1 MTKITAA
8 EVNKLRKQ
16 TGAGMMDCKKAL
28 TEANGDFDK
37 ATEIIREKG
46 IAVANKRSDREA
58 TEGVVFSKTTEDAK
72 KGFIISL
79 NCETDFV
86 AKNDDFVDL
95 ATKILNLAIEKEP
108 EDLEALKNLN
118 LENNKTVEEN
128 VVEQTGI
135 IGEKLELSYF
145 DKIVA
150 PKVVSY
156 IHMDNKLAT
165 LVGFNKDDI
174 DEQVCR
180 DIAMQVAAMDP
191 VAVDKDGVP
200 QDIVEQELEIGKKQA
215 KAEGKPDNLLD
226 KIAQGK
232 LGKYMKDNTL
242 LNQEFIKESKKSVK
256 QYLQEHD
263 KDLTVTDFK
272 RYSLKQ

>member
-191 VAVDKDGVP
+191 IAVDKDGVP

-232 LGKYMKDNTL
+232 LGKYMKENTL